1 MEAAVLRHYDSLV
14 LPAGF
19 ADTIRRKLDETLADE
34 ERGARLLRGQLSA
47 RLSALDS
54 KEENLL
60 DLAADGGLATAK
72 VRERLR
78 AIAEE
83 REQLQAEL
91 ERGDDKLQ
99 AGAAVIRQALELLEN
114 PQELYR

>member
-19 ADTIRRKLDETLADE
+19 ADTIRRKLEETLADE

-54 KEENLL
+54 KEKNLL
-60 DLAADGGLATAK
+60 DLAADGGRAACMAARSARVSDTEPPETDAANQPASPVSWPSPTTRAP
-72 VRERLR
+72 VRS
-78 AIAEE
+78 IST
-83 REQLQAEL
+83 
-91 ERGDDKLQ
+91 
-99 AGAAVIRQALELLEN
+99 
-114 PQELYR
+114 